1 MSIALAIAVVTI
13 IGIAGAAILVVA
25 AKFMAVEEDER
36 IGLVTAEL
44 PAANCGACGYAGC
57 ADYAKAVVE
66 DGAPVN
72 KCVPGGQKAADAVAA
87 VMGVEAGSSTPHHA
101 VVMCQGTND
110 NCKTKFEYHGMPT
123 CSAAAGYYGGPSAC
137 QYGCLGYGDCVT
149 VCKFDAIKVVNGL
162 SIVDPEKCTG
172 CGACAEV
179 CPKNI
184 ISVLPVGKMAEVRCQ
199 NKDKGAQAMKVCAV
213 SCIGCTKCVK
223 TCQHEAIS
231 FENNLATIIPEKCV
245 GCSEC
250 VAVCPKH
257 AIVMAE

>member
-1 MSIALAIAVVTI
+1 
-13 IGIAGAAILVVA
+13 
-25 AKFMAVEEDER
+25 
-36 IGLVTAEL
+36 
-44 PAANCGACGYAGC
+44 
-57 ADYAKAVVE
+57 
-66 DGAPVN
+66 
-72 KCVPGGQKAADAVAA
+72 
-87 VMGVEAGSSTPHHA
+87 
-101 VVMCQGTND
+101 
-110 NCKTKFEYHGMPT
+110 
-123 CSAAAGYYGGPSAC
+123 
-137 QYGCLGYGDCVT
+137 
-149 VCKFDAIKVVNGL
+149 
-162 SIVDPEKCTG
+162 
-172 CGACAEV
+172 AEV

-245 GCSEC
+245 GCGEC